1 MSIRRRTLLV
11 SAIAISSALWA
22 SHAWAQNRSSDE
34 YTRYE
39 LLEPG
44 SGKFRIIYDVTAVT
58 PGATAYYNPIRKGSE
73 ASDESVIDLMT
84 REPLKFE
91 VVTGAQAREGGFAR
105 ADLDTSYIK
114 VTLARPV
121 PPNGGEG
128 RIRILK
134 TYKDAKSYYTEGD
147 TIVFARPLGIRRNSV
162 ILPPGYEIVS
172 CNVPVQVIEEPDAR
186 IGVSF
191 IHTFPGEA
199 DLVLKARRTESLAKR
214 AADAARSPIPTPVAG
229 GVVGSPLGPL
239 PGQAAPEPRRL
250 ADSNVVDMRVS
261 ERARQDREIVY
272 FMQPPETHS
281 FRLYHDYTETREGV
295 DQYVNIVRAGSKS
308 ANPSAMILDTGEKLK
323 TETLTGADLKR
334 AIHGNIGEPIEH
346 DTEGVVISF
355 PPVQKGRSVRLRI
368 EETYSDPGR
377 YGLLGEQLIWHRAFG
392 RPANAVLLPEG
403 WYLTVSAV
411 PATISQED
419 GKTRLDFVNPR
430 NDEIDTYIKA
440 RRR

>member
-1 MSIRRRTLLV
+1 MRRVIL
-11 SAIAISSALWA
+11 AIALVA
-22 SHAWAQNRSSDE
+22 SGAIDGSPVLAQNRSSDE

-39 LLEPG
+39 LLDPA
-44 SGKFRIIYDVTAVT
+44 SAKFRIIYDVTAVT
-58 PGATAYYNPIRKGSE
+58 PGAPAYYNPIRKGSE

-84 REPLKFE
+84 GEPLKFE
-91 VVTGAQAREGGFAR
+91 VVTGSQAREGGFTR
-105 ADLDTSYIK
+105 ADPDTSYIK

-121 PPNGGEG
+121 PANGGEG

-134 TYKDAKSYYTEGD
+134 TYKDAKSYFVDGD

-162 ILPPGYEIVS
+162 ILPAGYEIVS
-172 CNVPVQVIEEPDAR
+172 CNVPVQVIEEPDRR
-186 IGVSF
+186 IGISF

-199 DLVLKARRTESLAKR
+199 DLILKARKVTGR
-214 AADAARSPIPTPVAG
+214 AADTNAGAGMSSTASAARSSGGPRPAPVPG
-229 GVVGSPLGPL
+229 RNVGQNARSL
-239 PGQAAPEPRRL
+239 PDLR
-250 ADSNVVDMRVS
+250 DIRVS

-272 FMQPPETHS
+272 FMQQPETHA
-281 FRLYHDYTETREGV
+281 FRLYHDYTESREGI

-308 ANPSAMILDTGEKLK
+308 SNPSAKILDTGEMLK
-323 TETLTGADLKR
+323 TMTLKGEELKK
-334 AIHGNIGEPIEH
+334 AVHGDIGEPIEA

-368 EETYSDPGR
+368 EETYEDPSR
-377 YGLLGEQLIWHRAFG
+377 YGLLGDQLVWHRAFG

-411 PATISQED
+411 PATITLED

>member
-1 MSIRRRTLLV
+1 
-11 SAIAISSALWA
+11 
-22 SHAWAQNRSSDE
+22 
-34 YTRYE
+34 
-39 LLEPG
+39 
-44 SGKFRIIYDVTAVT
+44 
-58 PGATAYYNPIRKGSE
+58 
-73 ASDESVIDLMT
+73 
-84 REPLKFE
+84 
-91 VVTGAQAREGGFAR
+91 
-105 ADLDTSYIK
+105 
-114 VTLARPV
+114 V

-162 ILPPGYEIVS
+162 ILPAGYEIVS

-199 DLVLKARRTESLAKR
+199 DLVLRGRKLGSPSDRPARVVSTPAPG
-214 AADAARSPIPTPVAG
+214 SPPR
-229 GVVGSPLGPL
+229 GVVGSRLGGL
-239 PGQAAPEPRRL
+239 PGAPPPPPPPTSGAMPDLR
-250 ADSNVVDMRVS
+250 DMRVS

-308 ANPSAMILDTGEKLK
+308 ANPSAIILDTGEKLK
-323 TETLTGADLKR
+323 TETLTGADLKQ

-368 EETYSDPGR
+368 EETYTDPGR
-377 YGLLGEQLIWHRAFG
+377 YGMLGDQLIWHRAFG
-392 RPANAVLLPEG
+392 RPANAVLLPDG

-411 PATISQED
+411 PATISQEE

-430 NDEIDTYIKA
+430 NDEVDTYIKG

>member
-1 MSIRRRTLLV
+1 MRRTALAGALLALAAM
-11 SAIAISSALWA
+11 SAGTPAL
-22 SHAWAQNRSSDE
+22 AQNRSADE

-58 PGATAYYNPIRKGSE
+58 PGATAFYNPIRKGSE

-84 REPLKFE
+84 GQPLKFE
-91 VVTGAQAREGGFAR
+91 VVSGAQARDGGFAR

-114 VTLARPV
+114 ATLARPV
-121 PPNGGEG
+121 PADGGEG

-134 TYKDAKSYYTEGD
+134 TYKDVKSYYVDGN

-162 ILPPGYEIVS
+162 ILPAGYEVVS
-172 CNVPVQVIEEPDAR
+172 CTVPVQVIEEPDRR

-199 DLVLKARRTESLAKR
+199 ELVLKARRLTGR
-214 AADAARSPIPTPVAG
+214 AATDSTPNSSRSPAVVREELG
-229 GVVGSPLGPL
+229 GLPPARAAAMTASP
-239 PGQAAPEPRRL
+239 AASPRPELREI
-250 ADSNVVDMRVS
+250 RVP

-272 FMQPPETHS
+272 FMQQPETHA
-281 FRLYHDYTETREGV
+281 FRLYHDYTESREGV
-295 DQYVNIVRAGSKS
+295 DQYVNIVRAGSKAS
-308 ANPSAMILDTGEKLK
+308 NPSAKILDTGETLK
-323 TETLTGADLKR
+323 TMTLRG
-334 AIHGNIGEPIEH
+334 GELMKAVHSPLDEPVDP
-346 DTEGVVISF
+346 DTEGIVITF
-355 PPVQKGRSVRLRI
+355 PPVQKGKSVRLRI
-368 EETYSDPGR
+368 EETYTDPGR
-377 YGLLGEQLIWHRAFG
+377 YGLIGDQLVWHRAFG

-411 PATISQED
+411 PAIITEED

-430 NDEIDTYIKA
+430 IDEIDTYIKA
-440 RRR
+440 RRK

>member
-1 MSIRRRTLLV
+1 MSPQRRVNLAGV
-11 SAIAISSALWA
+11 ALA
-22 SHAWAQNRSSDE
+22 FVGVVAAVPARAQNRSADE

-44 SGKFRIIYDVTAVT
+44 SAKFRILYDVTAVT
-58 PGATAYYNPIRKGSE
+58 PGATAFYNPIRKGSE

-84 REPLKFE
+84 GQPLKFE
-91 VVTGAQAREGGFAR
+91 VVTGAQAREGGFSR

-114 VTLARPV
+114 VALARPV
-121 PPNGGEG
+121 PPKGGEG

-134 TYKDAKSYYTEGD
+134 TYKDAKSYSVDGD

-162 ILPPGYEIVS
+162 ILPAGYEVVS
-172 CNVPVQVIEEPDAR
+172 CSVPVQVIEEPDRR

-199 DLVLKARRTESLAKR
+199 DLVLKARKIAASAKP
-214 AADAARSPIPTPVAG
+214 ATADAPSGPVDAAAGSAPPPHPSARPSGEPV
-229 GVVGSPLGPL
+229 L
-239 PGQAAPEPRRL
+239 PDLREI
-250 ADSNVVDMRVS
+250 RVS
-261 ERARQDREIVY
+261 DRARQDREIVY
-272 FMQPPETHS
+272 FMQQPETHA
-281 FRLYHDYTETREGV
+281 FRLYHDYTESREGI
-295 DQYVNIVRAGSKS
+295 DQYVNIVRGGSKS
-308 ANPSAMILDTGEKLK
+308 SNPSAMALDTGEALK
-323 TETLTGADLKR
+323 TETLTGEALKR
-334 AIHGNIGEPIEH
+334 AVHGNIGEPIGA

-355 PPVQKGRSVRLRI
+355 PAIEKGRSLRLRI
-368 EETYSDPGR
+368 EETYADPGR
-377 YGLLGEQLIWHRAFG
+377 YGLIGGQLVWHRAFG

-419 GKTRLDFVNPR
+419 GRTRLDFVNPR